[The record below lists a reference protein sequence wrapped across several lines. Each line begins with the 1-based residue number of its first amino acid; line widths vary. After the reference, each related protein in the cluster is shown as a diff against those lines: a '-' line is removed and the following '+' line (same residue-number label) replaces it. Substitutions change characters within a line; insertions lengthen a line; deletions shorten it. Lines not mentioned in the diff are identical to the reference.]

1 MAERLDYELHVFR
14 LEKLES
20 IVEKAIEFFEGT
32 PVCDLPPP
40 RFVGCGVY
48 TLYYVGEYALYRR
61 FAAAN
66 RPTCGHPIY
75 VGKAVPAGRRKGRSV
90 DSASAALHRRLM
102 EHARSIEEGAHL
114 ATRGFRCRFMILEGS
129 VTDLIVP
136 VESELIRRF
145 APLWNSAIDG
155 FGNHDPGSGRYEQAP
170 SEWDVLHPGRPWV
183 ERLTGEAPL
192 ASEVRQKVLDWASQL
207 PLS

>member
-1 MAERLDYELHVFR
+1 MAERWDYELHVFR

-20 IVEKAIEFFEGT
+20 IVEKAIEFFGGT
-32 PVCDLPPP
+32 PVCDFPPP

-48 TLYYVGEYALYRR
+48 TLYYVGDYALYGG

-66 RPTCGHPIY
+66 RPSCAHPIY

-90 DSASAALHRRLM
+90 DSASAPLRGRLM
-102 EHARSIEEGAHL
+102 EHARSIDQGAHV
-114 ATRGFRCRFMILEGS
+114 ATSDFRCRFMILEGN

-145 APLWNSAIDG
+145 APLWNSAIDC
-155 FGNHDPGSGRYEQAP
+155 FGNHDPGAGRYDQAP
-170 SEWDVLHPGRPWV
+170 SQWDILHPGRPWV
-183 ERLTGEAPL
+183 KRLTGQAP
-192 ASEVRQKVLDWASQL
+192 AVAQVQQKVRDWGARLRL
-207 PLS
+207 P